1 MTTHWIRFHLKRK
14 LRKLQVRAVGK
25 DRYWTYQYFVNY
37 DWKFYLISWDIMK
50 AKVDQLH
57 RDIAW
62 QDKGSQLIKG
72 L

>member
-1 MTTHWIRFHLKRK
+1 MTTHWISFHLERK

-25 DRYWTYQYFVNY
+25 GKYQYFVNY
-37 DWKFYLISWDIMK
+37 DWKFCLISWDIMK

-57 RDIAW
+57 RDIAR
-62 QDKGSQLIKG
+62 QDKGSPLIKG

>member
-1 MTTHWIRFHLKRK
+1 M
-14 LRKLQVRAVGK
+14 RAVGK